1 MYTLTASKVKKKMIF
16 LAEQR
21 IEHLKIVKFNPISN
35 GLSLSLSSF
44 DAT

>member
-1 MYTLTASKVKKKMIF
+1 MYTLTASKVKKMIF

-35 GLSLSLSSF
+35 GLSLLV
-44 DAT
+44 